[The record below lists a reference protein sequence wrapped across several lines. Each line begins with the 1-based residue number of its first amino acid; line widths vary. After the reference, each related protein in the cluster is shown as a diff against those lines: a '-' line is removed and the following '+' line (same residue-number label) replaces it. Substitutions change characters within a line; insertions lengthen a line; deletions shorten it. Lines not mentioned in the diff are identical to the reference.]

1 MSELV
6 KDCKIEDLFSLK
18 DQVVLVVGA
27 GGLGEY
33 IGRGMAMNGAK
44 IVFTNTSIGKAEKVQ
59 AEMAKDGLSCDIYQ
73 LDVTNDDQ
81 VTEVVA
87 KIAEKYGRIDA
98 ILNVA
103 GISQSIKTLDMTLEA
118 WNRMI
123 NINLTG
129 TFLTLKAAIPYM
141 QKNGYGRIVNLAT
154 VSAKNGGGVFGGP
167 HYIAAK
173 SGVIGLTRALGK
185 EFVRDGITVNCVAP
199 GPCNTGLLDTDFTP
213 MAAAIPAGRI
223 AVPDDVAAAM
233 VFLASEEAG
242 YITGVTINV
251 NGGSYMG

>member
-1 MSELV
+1 MKFSYKDRVALIVGCGNTRGFAYATAKMLGEQGASLV
-6 KDCKIEDLFSLK
+6 CADINEAGAKE
-18 DQVVLVVGA
+18 VAEVLTRDA
-27 GGLGEY
+27 YPTIGLG
-33 IGRGMAMNGAK
+33 
-44 IVFTNTSIGKAEKVQ
+44 V
-59 AEMAKDGLSCDIYQ
+59 
-73 LDVTNDDQ
+73 DVTS
-81 VTEVVA
+81 VESTEVLMKTVY
-87 KIAEKYGRIDA
+87 EKYGRIDA

>member
-1 MSELV
+1 MKFSYKDRVALIVGCGNTRGFAYATAKMLGEQGASLV
-6 KDCKIEDLFSLK
+6 CADINEAGAKE
-18 DQVVLVVGA
+18 VAEVLTRDA
-27 GGLGEY
+27 YPAIGLG
-33 IGRGMAMNGAK
+33 
-44 IVFTNTSIGKAEKVQ
+44 V
-59 AEMAKDGLSCDIYQ
+59 
-73 LDVTNDDQ
+73 DVTS
-81 VTEVVA
+81 VESTEVLMKTVY
-87 KIAEKYGRIDA
+87 EKYGRIDA

>member
-1 MSELV
+1 MKFSYKDRIALIVGCGNTRGFAYATAKMLGEQGASLV
-6 KDCKIEDLFSLK
+6 CADINEAGAKE
-18 DQVVLVVGA
+18 VAEVLTRDGYPA
-27 GGLGEY
+27 IGLG
-33 IGRGMAMNGAK
+33 
-44 IVFTNTSIGKAEKVQ
+44 V
-59 AEMAKDGLSCDIYQ
+59 
-73 LDVTNDDQ
+73 DVTS
-81 VTEVVA
+81 VESTEALMKAVY
-87 KIAEKYGRIDA
+87 EKYGRIDA